1 MERIKVEGGEMLE
14 EVKRLIHEGNVR
26 RIVIKQGEDTV
37 VEFPLTLGV
46 VGAAL
51 APALAAVGAIAALIT
66 DCSIEV
72 ERADDAVPPTGAALP
87 TGDQASQAPPR
98 LEAEGQSQSANP
110 PTRP

>member
-1 MERIKVEGGEMLE
+1 MERIKVEGGELLE

-26 RIVIKQGEDTV
+26 RISIKQGERTI

-51 APALAAVGAIAALIT
+51 APPLAAVGAIAALVT

-72 ERADDAVPPTGAALP
+72 ERDEEGGEQAQSALP
-87 TGDQASQAPPR
+87 TAGQEALPPSGGQQA
-98 LEAEGQSQSANP
+98 
-110 PTRP
+110 